1 MMWRLKS
8 RKLEKKLLAIDPEFL
23 KILNKRFNR
32 FDRKNRKQWPW
43 CDTIPLLYNNGFWR
57 LAVLIRKEDVVF
69 TSKFDKEI
77 PSSCDSKMET
87 KAQQKIDIK
96 VKQTKCLDGA
106 NRAFVCLSSETNLLV
121 LTPQDSRKLA
131 KELLD
136 KAAICALENG
146 GSDGRTI

>member
-23 KILNKRFNR
+23 KNLNKRFNR

-43 CDTIPLLYNNGFWR
+43 CDTIPLLHNNGFWR

-77 PSSCDSKMET
+77 PSSCDSKMEF
-87 KAQQKIDIK
+87 KSK
-96 VKQTKCLDGA
+96 
-106 NRAFVCLSSETNLLV
+106 R
-121 LTPQDSRKLA
+121 
-131 KELLD
+131 
-136 KAAICALENG
+136 ICAGRYLYRGFEIQCVYNYDPEGRNVWQCIDKDGSAFGHSYTLREAKREIDEAIQEENKK
-146 GSDGRTI
+146 